1 MGRESTVAS
10 ASVNP
15 RAGGRAGQAEG
26 GGARDGRVRGGRDG
40 EAPCDRACTNKIRA
54 RGVLVRAIGITVA
67 RGASAGAGS
76 KPARPA
82 LASRGA
88 KGPEPLNSVA
98 TARVHR
104 ASSRP
109 GPRHVLAV
117 PRRRALTHEARR
129 CARGSFVGRAVRLRL
144 DAGRDVL
151 ARSVDPYLGADA
163 RTTHRARPGGASH
176 AHDKLYVPQ
185 RTRECARGGLRAARE
200 GGTHPRHPR
209 SSPSIGLRPQHAV
222 SVFRTTH

>member
-15 RAGGRAGQAEG
+15 REGGRGGRQRAED
-26 GGARDGRVRGGRDG
+26 GGARDGRVRGGR
-40 EAPCDRACTNKIRA
+40 DRACTNKIRA

-98 TARVHR
+98 TARAHR

-117 PRRRALTHEARR
+117 PRRRAMTHEARR

-163 RTTHRARPGGASH
+163 RNHAS
-176 AHDKLYVPQ
+176 
-185 RTRECARGGLRAARE
+185 RAARR
-200 GGTHPRHPR
+200 GQPRAR
-209 SSPSIGLRPQHAV
+209 YALRATAH
-222 SVFRTTH
+222 S